1 MKKKKKTLETLIG
14 AKTKTKNKER
24 LLPFVATY
32 KPAVKDLKKTFIA
45 GAKLGGGGA
54 GGAHLPPPAMTYG
67 SLIQLVFCKK
77 KLFGLL
83 VLR

>member
-45 GAKLGGGGA
+45 GAKLGGGVQGVRTS
-54 GGAHLPPPAMTYG
+54 PPAMTYG

-77 KLFGLL
+77 NYL
-83 VLR
+83 VYWC